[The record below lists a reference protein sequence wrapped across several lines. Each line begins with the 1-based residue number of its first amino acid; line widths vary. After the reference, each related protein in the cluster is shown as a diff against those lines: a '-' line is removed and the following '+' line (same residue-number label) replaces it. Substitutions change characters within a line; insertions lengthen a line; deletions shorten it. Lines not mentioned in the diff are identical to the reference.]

1 MNSSAFRSGLKKTL
15 FSLVAIL
22 LGLLLALAI
31 AEGALRLTR
40 TAPYHRN
47 ALNSFHEPDPDLGW
61 RGLPGF
67 TGVFVR
73 EDFKARIA
81 INEQGYREK
90 GARIRPL
97 PDAEKV
103 VFLGDSFAWG
113 WGVSQGELF
122 SDVLQDLLG
131 PRYDVVNRGINT
143 FGTVQEWIQMEKE
156 VVPMG
161 PARVGLLFYGNDL
174 EDNLNGRGESRP
186 YCEVEAGRVVLRN
199 LPVSNPIGGGLR
211 SVMRHSY
218 ALTHLRYYHNVFREY
233 VDLAEARL
241 KQWLRERRESGGVGR
256 HPGKRERA
264 EEAPAMGEQVTVF
277 EHALSRIALLCREN
291 GIDLFVVYVP
301 TGENIASGSPEYE
314 NIRIVRSVCRRHGIP
329 LVDLMPDFI
338 AGITGTD
345 GEPYYFPLDLHW
357 TPEGHRL
364 AAEIIFRRIFGA
376 RETAVQRTKK
386 FNAPLRPPGRPAS
399 ASRPAPSGCTPG
411 RRGRERRSFCTR
423 RGP

>member
-1 MNSSAFRSGLKKTL
+1 
-15 FSLVAIL
+15 V
-22 LGLLLALAI
+22 
-31 AEGALRLTR
+31 
-40 TAPYHRN
+40 
-47 ALNSFHEPDPDLGW
+47 NSFHEPDPHLGW

-81 INEQGYREK
+81 INEQGYRK
-90 GARIRPL
+90 KRARTQPL

-131 PRYDVVNRGINT
+131 PRYDVVNLGINT
-143 FGTVQEWIQMEKE
+143 FGTVQEWIQTEEE
-156 VVPMG
+156 VVPMR
-161 PARVGLLFYGNDL
+161 PARVGVLVYGNDF

-199 LPVSNPIGGGLR
+199 LPVANPIGGGLR
-211 SVMRHSY
+211 SVTRHSY

-233 VDLAEARL
+233 VDLAEAHL
-241 KQWLRERRESGGVGR
+241 KQWLRERRQGGEER
-256 HPGKRERA
+256 RSPGKGEGA
-264 EEAPAMGEQVTVF
+264 EEEEPSVAEQAKVF
-277 EHALSRIALLCREN
+277 EHALSRIAGLCRSN

-301 TGENIASGSPEYE
+301 TGDNIASGRPEYE
-314 NIRIVRSVCRRHGIP
+314 HVRIVRSVCRRQRIP

-338 AGITGTD
+338 AGITGPE

-364 AAEIIFRRIFGA
+364 AAEIICRRMFEA
-376 RETAVQRTKK
+376 RPKPE
-386 FNAPLRPPGRPAS
+386 
-399 ASRPAPSGCTPG
+399 
-411 RRGRERRSFCTR
+411 
-423 RGP
+423 